1 MRSQSASIS
10 SRKINSDPWGVRKKG
25 SHRERQRERERERER
40 HTHTHTERQTG
51 RQTDRQTDTERECVC
66 VCVCVCVRVCVSGSS
81 HPTHSHTTHIIVV
94 KAEEGDEVVVR
105 NDPARLQ
112 VAQQRAPLVL
122 LPRPVGYELHCHVA
136 REARHVGA
144 VHGPKLALAEDG
156 AGWQRQ
162 LGGIELA
169 LLRGLVVAM
178 GGTRSW
184 HRERERE
191 RERERGGGGTHRHTD
206 THTRTHAHKHRRTH
220 PQTHT
225 NTHTHTYTRT
235 DIHTHTQKV

>member
-1 MRSQSASIS
+1 M
-10 SRKINSDPWGVRKKG
+10 
-25 SHRERQRERERERER
+25 
-40 HTHTHTERQTG
+40 
-51 RQTDRQTDTERECVC
+51 
-66 VCVCVCVRVCVSGSS
+66 CVCVCVRVCVSGSS

-191 RERERGGGGTHRHTD
+191 REREGGEGDTQTHRHTD
-206 THTRTHAHKHRRTH
+206 THTRTQTQTHTPTDAHKH
-220 PQTHT
+220 
-225 NTHTHTYTRT
+225 THTHTYTRT